1 MSNTNQVNI
10 GEVNGNVNI
19 NYYDGNTGISFE
31 DIAKAESFALE
42 SESPKITPIIERH
55 EVNEIVDWILSDSD
69 SDSNESQDKK
79 DIGLVVG
86 LPGIGKTVVLN
97 SIYRLLSQKDNVFV
111 LGLKSDR
118 LLYLNNPRNP
128 WLMKII
134 DKGIDNLVSQGKK
147 AVILADQIDALS
159 STLSGDRNIIRN
171 LISFL
176 IRQGK
181 KKNVKVVFSCR
192 SYDLNYNPS
201 LSEVEA
207 NSFKWIIGPI
217 EREYVEKILIEN
229 DFKEKLNEKILDILG
244 NPLHLY
250 LFLQIKD
257 SIKQTINE
265 SSYSL
270 ESLYDKLWDLKI
282 RNSDRRKT
290 ITSFLDALC
299 RMMYEQQSLA
309 LPECRFS
316 EFQDEIDYLVS
327 NGFLA
332 KESKGNKLTF
342 FHQTLFDYVYARRF
356 VERGGSLHDDLKDV
370 HQGLFVRP
378 RVRSVMAYLRNHDE
392 DLYIATFND
401 LLTKDND
408 CKYGCHFHIL
418 HMLLTSL
425 AFIKDPSEDEKNIF
439 RKYIL
444 KDPLLLSTFI
454 KAIHSDEWLREA
466 DCNIRNGRE
475 FGIIDNCHKKVL
487 NEALDNLISQNSD
500 FALDLFK
507 KYYEDASETDRMSML
522 DILKHNA
529 YLIVPTKLI
538 ETIKWLQEKSPL
550 LRVPELMD
558 PLIGQD
564 HILAADI
571 LVHDLRIELKS
582 RDKSFGSF
590 DTGNYQFKHLLEKF
604 EKIYPDYISELWIR
618 LLLLIASEKSIEI
631 PSYNIRLSPYA
642 HIIKYGPGCVHSE
655 NISEYL
661 RRKIEEDACRH
672 IDNGNQKGIEIV
684 EKLFGAPYEP
694 VFYTAL
700 RILTRTASKTYNFA
714 YNILKDKILFDTVP
728 GWVRYQAAELT
739 KNILPYLSDDQKNVI
754 IEKIMN
760 IKDDIFLDHVKLE
773 TRLEHGITLTWQG
786 FEKGKLLAIIPPKDL
801 KRLNPGAFKVLNELQ
816 RKYKKLDYTPP
827 SSINSYVG
835 YSSLEADR
843 KKIKGKEWVSL
854 MKKYNSDDTTNFRTP
869 TLTGISRDLK
879 VEVTENPQKFITLF
893 HKIIKDPDVP
903 MQYCIAIFEGFV
915 KAKKMDYADTA
926 LKKILNAV
934 DDNINS
940 HIRGFSL
947 HSFLFAL
954 TDAVNNDN
962 ITDSIF
968 SFLCKAVKEAD
979 DSNDD
984 KNLNGTHD
992 LINYSINKPR
1002 GNACYKLVRLIRHEE
1017 YADRIFDALDIASAN
1032 ESVSTRGAILVN
1044 LAATLHTDRDRTLWI
1059 FKNATHDYH
1068 PAIMNLPLHQLNPLL
1083 YLIKTNFDELR
1094 DYFEAG
1100 INDSECH
1107 KPIAQAL
1114 FLAWFWTDNQKAKI
1128 LLDRMIASHTETKE
1142 TLMRFFNTNNTYES
1156 HSIPYIMDFINDS
1169 DPTSGLSDALDA
1181 MFSDVYDLKEYFP
1194 MIVEAYSKSNS
1205 VKQNNRSFYS
1215 SLVSYS
1221 SKDPQKC
1228 LVVIE
1233 NSLGNYCDS
1242 NPDYHIWNSIT
1253 DALLQSYNGIY
1264 SLHDKRLRPILEKA
1278 IDILDYL
1285 LMNSIASSRLSPFFH
1300 KLDNE

>member
-1 MSNTNQVNI
+1 MSNCNTVDI
-10 GEVNGNVNI
+10 GSVYGDVNI
-19 NYYDGNTGISFE
+19 NYYDGNNGISFE
-31 DIAKAESFALE
+31 DIAKAESVALE
-42 SESPKITPIIERH
+42 SECPKIIPIIERH
-55 EVNEIVDWILSDSD
+55 EVDEIVNWILSDSD
-69 SDSNESQDKK
+69 DNKAQDKK

-97 SIYRLLSQKDNVFV
+97 SIYRQLSQTDNVFV

-134 DKGIDNLVSQGKK
+134 DKGIDNLVSQGKRV
-147 AVILADQIDALS
+147 VILADQIDALS

-171 LISFL
+171 LILFL
-176 IRQGK
+176 LRQGK
-181 KKNVKVVFSCR
+181 KKKVKVVFSCR
-192 SYDLNYNPS
+192 SYDLSYNPN
-201 LSEVEA
+201 LSEIEA
-207 NSFKWIIGPI
+207 DSIKWIIGPI
-217 EREYVEKILIEN
+217 NKESVERILKEHDFKLKLNDKILE
-229 DFKEKLNEKILDILG
+229 ILG
-244 NPLHLY
+244 NPLYLY
-250 LFLQIKD
+250 LFLQVKD
-257 SIKQTINE
+257 SIRQTFNE
-265 SSYSL
+265 YSYSL
-270 ESLYDKLWDLKI
+270 ESLYDLFWNLKI

-299 RMMYEQQSLA
+299 RMMYEQQRLA

-327 NGFLA
+327 NGFLV

-356 VERGGSLHDDLKDV
+356 VERGGSLLDDLKDV

-401 LLTKDND
+401 LLTRDNY

-466 DCNIRNGRE
+466 DCKIRNGRE
-475 FGIIDNCHKKVL
+475 FDIIDNCHKKIL
-487 NEALDNLISQNSD
+487 NEALYNLIPENSD

-507 KYYEDASETDRMSML
+507 RYYEDASETDRKSLL
-522 DILKHNA
+522 DILNHNA
-529 YLIVPTKLI
+529 YLIAPTKLI

-550 LRVPELMD
+550 LRVFELID

-564 HILAADI
+564 HIIAADI
-571 LVHDLRIELKS
+571 LEHDLRIELKS

-590 DTGNYQFKHLLEKF
+590 DTANYQFKHLLEKF

-618 LLLLIASEKSIEI
+618 LLLLISSEKSIET

-661 RRKIEEDACRH
+661 RRKIEEEACRH

-700 RILTRTASKTYNFA
+700 RILTRSASKTYNFA
-714 YNILKDKILFDTVP
+714 YNVLKDKILFDNVP

-760 IKDDIFLDHVKLE
+760 VKDDVFRDNVKLE
-773 TRLEHGITLTWQG
+773 KRLELGITLSWSG
-786 FEKGKLLAIIPPKDL
+786 FEKGKLLAIFSKEDL
-801 KRLNPGAFKVLNELQ
+801 KRLNPAAFRLLNELQ
-816 RKYKKLDYTPP
+816 RKYKKLDNTPP
-827 SSINSYVG
+827 SSMDSCVG
-835 YSSLEADR
+835 WTSIAADT
-843 KKIKGKEWVSL
+843 KKIKGKEWKSL
-854 MKKYNSDDTTNFRTP
+854 MKKYTSDDAPDFNTP
-869 TLTGISRDLK
+869 SLTGISRDLK
-879 VEVTENPQKFITLF
+879 AEVIENPDKFLSLF
-893 HKIIKDPDVP
+893 HEIVKDPDVP
-903 MQYCIAIFEGFV
+903 MQYCIAMFEGFV
-915 KAKKMDYADTA
+915 KAEKMDYADTA
-926 LKKILNAV
+926 LKEILNAAG
-934 DDNINS
+934 DNINS

-962 ITDSIF
+962 ITDPIF
-968 SFLCKAVKEAD
+968 SFLYKAVKEAD

-984 KNLNGTHD
+984 KNLDGTYD
-992 LINYSINKPR
+992 LINYSINRPR

-1017 YADRIFDALDIASAN
+1017 YANRIFNALDIASAN
-1032 ESVSTRGAILVN
+1032 GSVSTRGAILAN
-1044 LAATLHTDRDRTLWI
+1044 LAAALHTDWDRTLCI
-1059 FKNATHDYH
+1059 FKNATCDYH
-1068 PAIMNLPLHQLNPLL
+1068 PAIMNLPLHQFNPLL
-1083 YLIKTNFDELR
+1083 HLIKYNFDELQE
-1094 DYFEAG
+1094 YFEAG

-1114 FLAWFWTDNQKAKI
+1114 FLAWLWTDNQKAKD
-1128 LLDRMIASHTETKE
+1128 LLDRMIALHTETKE
-1142 TLMRFFNTNNTYES
+1142 TLMRFFNTNNTYDI
-1156 HSIPYIMDFINDS
+1156 HSIPYIKDFINDVNPS
-1169 DPTSGLSDALDA
+1169 PGLSEALDT
-1181 MFSDVYDLKEYFP
+1181 MFSDIDDLKEYFP
-1194 MIVEAYSKSNS
+1194 MLVEAYSKSNS
-1205 VKQNNRSFYS
+1205 VKQNNRSFYRG
-1215 SLVSYS
+1215 LVSYS
-1221 SKDPQKC
+1221 IKDPQKC
-1228 LVVIE
+1228 LVAIE

-1242 NPDYHIWNSIT
+1242 NPDSHIWNSIT

-1264 SLHDKRLRPILEKA
+1264 SLHDKRLMSILEKA

-1285 LMNSIASSRLSPFFH
+1285 LMNSIASSRLTPFFH